1 MGLAVF
7 TASLACV
14 PSAAAAPELDAVV
27 EEVFLGEVVFAQGR
41 LELQITNAVSYL
53 RAGDDDLLGDAVQVE
68 LGITEDLQIEAS
80 ATGQSRRSPEGSAAG
95 LGNSEVGLLY
105 GLVSDPATGFALSA
119 GLSVGFPEVTS
130 GVGEDAYSL
139 EPVVILYKVLGPL
152 HTNLS
157 VAPEVVLEDDE
168 AGTTVGGSAAL
179 SLFSRLGR
187 FVPVLEVGGE
197 RDDEGV
203 TVALAGGLLW
213 HPHDEV
219 EVGVGVVVGL
229 TAASPDAGGFLHLA
243 WEIELDDDHEEVP
256 Q

>member
-1 MGLAVF
+1 M
-7 TASLACV
+7 ASLICAR
-14 PSAAAAPELDAVV
+14 SAAAAPELDDAVQ
-27 EEVFLGEVVFAQGR
+27 EVFLGEAVFTQRR

-53 RAGDDDLLGDAVQVE
+53 RAGGDDLLGDAVQVE
-68 LGITEDLQIEAS
+68 LGLTEDLQIEAS
-80 ATGQSRRSPEGSAAG
+80 AAGASRRSPEGSAAG
-95 LGNSEVGLLY
+95 LGTSEAGLLY
-105 GLVSDPATGFALSA
+105 GLVRDPATGIALSA
-119 GLSVGFPEVTS
+119 GLSVGFPAVTS

-139 EPVVILYKVLGPL
+139 EPVVIVYKVLGPL

-157 VAPEVVLEDDE
+157 VAPEVVFEDDE
-168 AGTTVGGSAAL
+168 VGTTVGGSAAL
-179 SLFSRLGR
+179 SLFYPLGR
-187 FVPVLEVGGE
+187 FVPVLEVGGD

-243 WEIELDDDHEEVP
+243 WEIELDDHHEEASK
-256 Q
+256 